1 MGALENKFFREL
13 VTKLEL
19 PEEMI
24 NEQMNLDR
32 WSEFETIFSDLFLTK
47 SRDEWSEIFKNSDSC
62 VTPVLSLDE
71 ARSHPH
77 AISRSSFFNNFPRSD
92 NMLQEKNHKV
102 TKKSIQSIFEELKI
116 SKDFVQQVQKNG
128 TLLIN

>member
-1 MGALENKFFREL
+1 
-13 VTKLEL
+13 
-19 PEEMI
+19 MI

-32 WSEFETIFSDLFLTK
+32 WSEFETIFGDLFLTK

-77 AISRSSFFNNFPRSD
+77 AISRSSFF
-92 NMLQEKNHKV
+92 
-102 TKKSIQSIFEELKI
+102 
-116 SKDFVQQVQKNG
+116 
-128 TLLIN
+128 